1 MADNNKK
8 KFPPIKNPLEQSG
21 EADPLSKVAVNEVK
35 NFATGFVDSA
45 MESIGLK
52 RREPMR
58 GEIELASGIHKTNQ
72 AVEAKGASLEK
83 KVQFLQRVNQ
93 EQAVVH
99 NKEKAQSQKAI
110 EALLNELRVE
120 VKKLEAQTSELT
132 GAVKNVTV
140 ETSVKASLYHTNF
153 FEWVLSSLRDL
164 RKKVG
169 ESRMW
174 LATWQSKKKKK
185 GYWGNAKKKG
195 GQLNLEYMMNE
206 ERSIATANG

>member
-1 MADNNKK
+1 MADYNKK
-8 KFPPIKNPLEQSG
+8 KFPPLKNPLEQGG

-35 NFATGFVDSA
+35 NFTSGFVGSA
-45 MESIGLK
+45 MESLGLK
-52 RREPMR
+52 KREPMR
-58 GEIELASGIHKTNQ
+58 GEIELSSGIHKTNQ
-72 AVEAKGASLEK
+72 AIETKGAGLEK

-93 EQAVVH
+93 EQTVVH
-99 NKEKAQSQKAI
+99 RQEKEKSQKAI
-110 EALLNELRVE
+110 ESLLQELRIE

-132 GAVKNVTV
+132 GAVRNVTV
-140 ETSVKASLYHTNF
+140 ETGVKASLYHTNF

>member
-1 MADNNKK
+1 MANNSKQ
-8 KFPPIKNPLEQSG
+8 KFPPIKNPLEQGG

-35 NFATGFVDSA
+35 NFTSGFVDSA

-58 GEIELASGIHKTNQ
+58 GEIELSSGIHKTNQ
-72 AVEAKGASLEK
+72 TVETKGANFEK

-93 EQAVVH
+93 EQVAVH
-99 NKEKAQSQKAI
+99 KKENAQSQKAI

-120 VKKLEAQTSELT
+120 VKKLESQTAQLT
-132 GAVKNVTV
+132 GSVKNITV
-140 ETSVKASLYHTNF
+140 ESSVKASLYHTNF
-153 FEWVLSSLRDL
+153 FEWVLASLRDL

-174 LATWQSKKKKK
+174 LNTWQSKKKKK
-185 GYWGNAKKKG
+185 GYWGNAKKGNK
-195 GQLNLEYMMNE
+195 LNLEFMMNE